1 MEKLIIKS
9 TVDHEPKYDDVI
21 RQGWLSAYSHIFGAD
36 KINQKFD
43 NREKDKEYHDN
54 QVNEIK
60 TTDNYFSLML
70 NDELVGIMT
79 VLDFDDYLEITRLY
93 IHPSMQRQGF
103 GTIAFEHAK
112 QIAKNRGFN
121 KIKLEALKDNHIGC
135 AFYKKHGGKIV
146 NTETKQ
152 LLGTTVELLTFE
164 YDI

>member
-43 NREKDKEYHDN
+43 NRMNDHEYHQN
-54 QVNEIK
+54 QLNEIN
-60 TTDNYFSLML
+60 TTDNYFSIML

-79 VLDFDDYLEITRLY
+79 VLDCENYLEITRLY
-93 IHPSMQRQGF
+93 IHPSMQRHGF
-103 GTIAFEHAK
+103 GSIAFEHAK

-121 KIKLEALKDNHIGC
+121 KIKLEALKENHIGC
-135 AFYKKHGGKIV
+135 SFYKKHGGIV
-146 NTETKQ
+146 TNTETKQ
-152 LLGTTVELLTFE
+152 LCDTTVELLTFE